1 MKQTSENP
9 GFWLDELWIV
19 EEDEPSVE
27 ISVDVNIFDD
37 ELAGDFAAASATLVS
52 AAAADVVANW

>member
-1 MKQTSENP
+1 MNQTSENP

-27 ISVDVNIFDD
+27 ISVDVDIFDD
-37 ELAGDFAAASATLVS
+37 ELAGNLAAASAPLVS
-52 AAAADVVANW
+52 AAAADVVADG